1 MCCAIHYHTYCHAI
15 IAASIFHYV
24 CLIIMN
30 KRMHKWNINFIIK
43 FVRVAINSPP
53 SYYNV
58 FAAFDVLKLFTLQI
72 RQFCLTMMHTSLD
85 MCVWVSVCV
94 YFVCVECIF
103 RVCYSM
109 YKKRWTWMCLLVFHR
124 SLNMNWRKL
133 DHVNTIADFTSNAQ
147 KIVLCFD

>member
-1 MCCAIHYHTYCHAI
+1 MCCTIHYHTYCHAII

-85 MCVWVSVCV
+85 MCVWVCVCV
-94 YFVCVECIF
+94 CVC
-103 RVCYSM
+103 
-109 YKKRWTWMCLLVFHR
+109 
-124 SLNMNWRKL
+124 
-133 DHVNTIADFTSNAQ
+133 
-147 KIVLCFD
+147 IVLNVTFGCAIQCIKTLDMNVSVSVSSFAEYELTKIRPRKYYSWFYQ